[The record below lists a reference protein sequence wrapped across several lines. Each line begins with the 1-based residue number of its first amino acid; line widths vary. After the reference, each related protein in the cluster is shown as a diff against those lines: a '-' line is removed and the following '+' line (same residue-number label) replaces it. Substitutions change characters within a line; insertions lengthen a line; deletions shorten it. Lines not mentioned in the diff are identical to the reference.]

1 MTSQKSEHQNQAN
14 HFLARQAH
22 LDRLI
27 QEAKLNALMLNPG
40 PSLVYLTGLHFH
52 LSERPV
58 VAIFTPDNPVRLV
71 IPGLEIAK
79 TASLPYGTRFFTYGE
94 DPAGWP
100 AVFQEA
106 ARTIN
111 LHGTVG
117 VEPTRM
123 RFLEFQLMEGA
134 APQANYVSAE
144 GLLAQLRMSKDAFE
158 LDCMRKAVDI
168 AQNALLNVIPKIRIG
183 MTERQL
189 AAELT
194 QELFHGGSDVEI
206 PFSPIV
212 SGGPNSANPH
222 ASPSDR
228 PLSTGDLLVIDWGA
242 AYQGYF
248 SDLTRTFAVGTASR
262 EFNQIAD
269 IVHQANAAGR
279 LACGPQVTAES
290 IDAAAR
296 SVIQAAGYGDY
307 FTHRTGHGLG
317 MEGHEAPYI
326 RAGNKLILE
335 PGMTFTIEPGIYLPD
350 RGGVRIEDNVAIRQG
365 GVECLSDLPREL
377 ISVG

>member
-1 MTSQKSEHQNQAN
+1 MTNKSEHQNQAN
-14 HFLARQAH
+14 HFLSRQAR
-22 LDRLI
+22 LGRLI
-27 QEAKLNALMLNPG
+27 QEAKLNALVLNPG

-58 VAIFTPDNPVRLV
+58 VAIFTPDSPLRLV
-71 IPGLEIAK
+71 TPRLEIAK
-79 TASLPYGTRFFTYGE
+79 TIDLPYQTRVFLYGE

-106 ARTIN
+106 AQSAN
-111 LHGTVG
+111 LHATVG

-123 RFLEFQLMEGA
+123 RFLETRLLEDA
-134 APQANYVSAE
+134 APQASYESAE
-144 GLLAQLRMSKDAFE
+144 DLLAQLRMSKDAFE

-168 AQNALLNVIPKIRIG
+168 AQRALLSVLPKIRIG
-183 MTERQL
+183 MTELQL

-194 QELFHGGSDVEI
+194 LELFRAGSDVEI

-212 SGGPNSANPH
+212 SGGLNSANPH

-242 AYQGYF
+242 VYQGYF
-248 SDLTRTFAVGTASR
+248 SDLTRTFAIRTVSK
-262 EFNQIAD
+262 EFIQIAD
-269 IVHQANAAGR
+269 IVHRANAAGR
-279 LACGPQVTAES
+279 MACRPQATAES
-290 IDAAAR
+290 VDSAAR
-296 SVIQAAGYGDY
+296 SVIQEAGYSEY

-326 RAGNKLILE
+326 RAGNKLMLE
-335 PGMTFTIEPGIYLPD
+335 PGMTFTVEPGIYLPD
-350 RGGVRIEDNVAIRQG
+350 RGGVRIEDNVAITQD
-365 GVECLSDLPREL
+365 GVECLSDLPRDL
-377 ISVG
+377 IAVG